1 MRGLPGRSVVQV
13 TGGQMALFDRS
24 QHRLFGS
31 TSLKDV
37 RTSGME
43 AATLRWIDR
52 TGYIALKDDALSRPS
67 WRGDGHS
74 GE

>member
-1 MRGLPGRSVVQV
+1 MRGLPGRFVVQV
-13 TGGQMALFDRS
+13 TRGQMALFDRP

-43 AATLRWIDR
+43 AAILRWLDR

-67 WRGDGHS
+67 WLGDGLC